1 MPYVLLSMALVILS
15 QAGIMVR
22 LAAADALAICFWRLF
37 IASLVLLPIVWFRDG
52 GIRQLQRL
60 NSQTRARLVFS
71 GISLF
76 LHFYFFFRAVQ
87 LTTIGAAT
95 LVFCLNP
102 LSTAIGARLFFGERL
117 SRTTGAALLLG
128 LASVAILV
136 LAPGQNLKMMA
147 ASNGLAGVGEN
158 LNPGISSDRSD
169 GQRTDVDA
177 ADQTHSNV
185 YLNSQP
191 SNDKTSHPDGSQL
204 SFYSYFNSTDF
215 FGILAGLASAIFFSC
230 YILSGKSVRESLS
243 NFSFSFSIYA
253 TTALV
258 SALAMVFL
266 KVSFFGYSQTTWMA
280 VFGLALLPTLMGHA
294 VLTYCLKYIKINII
308 SCATLIEPALAAA
321 SALLLFHEPVSSWF
335 GLSLILATTSVMI
348 LFWPERYKIDLKKTL
363 KRSRAL
369 SPATVKSPNLNPKE
383 KS

>member
-60 NSQTRARLVFS
+60 NSQTRARLIFS

-158 LNPGISSDRSD
+158 LNPGISSDRS
-169 GQRTDVDA
+169 
-177 ADQTHSNV
+177 
-185 YLNSQP
+185 
-191 SNDKTSHPDGSQL
+191 
-204 SFYSYFNSTDF
+204 DF

-348 LFWPERYKIDLKKTL
+348 LFWPERYKIALKKTL